1 MSLRTL
7 VNWERIGDTITKTHL
22 DILQLAIGINIDC
35 LVLGGII
42 DKVGTHEKNLLGM
55 TFNKIL
61 IQRISQ
67 HVNIPTS

>member
-42 DKVGTHEKNLLGM
+42 DKDRNPRKESPWHD
-55 TFNKIL
+55 I
-61 IQRISQ
+61 
-67 HVNIPTS
+67 

>member
-42 DKVGTHEKNLLGM
+42 DKVGTREKNLLDM

-67 HVNIPTS
+67 YVNIPTF

>member
-35 LVLGGII
+35 LVLGDII
-42 DKVGTHEKNLLGM
+42 DKVGIREKNLLDM

-61 IQRISQ
+61 IQRIY
-67 HVNIPTS
+67 